1 MKQGI
6 HCLKPDYIAEYLS
19 KGSEVQMEALYI
31 NEVRP
36 LLQRYN
42 NKMNQHCLVTLSQS
56 HLYKIFL
63 KARSMTHDE
72 WCGME
77 K

>member
-1 MKQGI
+1 VKQGI

-36 LLQRYN
+36 LLQR
-42 NKMNQHCLVTLSQS
+42 
-56 HLYKIFL
+56 
-63 KARSMTHDE
+63 
-72 WCGME
+72 
-77 K
+77 

>member
-19 KGSEVQMEALYI
+19 KGSEVNMEALYI

-36 LLQRYN
+36 LLQRYIGGCN
-42 NKMNQHCLVTLSQS
+42 VAHCVL
-56 HLYKIFL
+56 
-63 KARSMTHDE
+63 R
-72 WCGME
+72 
-77 K
+77 

>member
-42 NKMNQHCLVTLSQS
+42 NKHCLVTLSQS